1 MSHIPYYGEDLP
13 TPVKTKRKTTMIYN
27 YDQLIKHNL
36 KFYDTFIDL
45 KVTGWKTYSKAMNEY
60 TQGFFKAQL
69 EKSDEAV
76 DSLGETM
83 KSSFSAM
90 RGVCK

>member
-1 MSHIPYYGEDLP
+1 
-13 TPVKTKRKTTMIYN
+13 MIYN
-27 YDQLIKHNL
+27 YDQLVKHNL
-36 KFYDTFIDL
+36 KFYDTFVDL

-83 KSSFSAM
+83 KSSFSVM
-90 RGVCK
+90 RGVRK

>member
-1 MSHIPYYGEDLP
+1 
-13 TPVKTKRKTTMIYN
+13 MIYN

-60 TQGFFKAQL
+60 TQGCFKAQL
-69 EKSDEAV
+69 EKSDETV

-83 KSSFSAM
+83 KSSFSAI

>member
-1 MSHIPYYGEDLP
+1 
-13 TPVKTKRKTTMIYN
+13 MIYN

-36 KFYDTFIDL
+36 KFYDSFIDL
-45 KVTGWKTYSKAMNEY
+45 KVVGWKTYSKSMNEY

-83 KSSFSAM
+83 KSSFSVM